1 MAHRSRLVASVASI
15 SCSLCRETKCMV
27 GKQLLKEIQM
37 FRRVHQVG
45 FNDVREILSAR
56 RTVCKNINYWN
67 NPPITSNRW
76 RVGGGKEQ
84 SNMIDSERT
93 NRGTPTIFIQGENEE
108 RSHSTATAHRS
119 ARTNFQKYYKVRKR
133 ENGNTTK
140 HRCHRILPQGYDEE
154 KNNKN
159 DT

>member
-1 MAHRSRLVASVASI
+1 MHGGEAAPQRDTNVQTSTLGGVQRCEGNFIRASDGMQ
-15 SCSLCRETKCMV
+15 EY
-27 GKQLLKEIQM
+27 QLLEQPPDHVQPM
-37 FRRVHQVG
+37 EGGWV
-45 FNDVREILSAR
+45 E
-56 RTVCKNINYWN
+56 KN
-67 NPPITSNRW
+67 
-76 RVGGGKEQ
+76 KA
-84 SNMIDSERT
+84 NMIDSERT
-93 NRGTPTIFIQGENEE
+93 NRGTPTIFKQGENEE

-119 ARTNFQKYYKVRKR
+119 ARTNFQKYYKVRKM